1 MSEYYLVDVKSIT
14 SKAPRSAFKVDEI
27 DALAQS
33 ILAAGGLL
41 SPLLLKQTGMESY
54 EVLTGDLEY
63 YAAARAKELNP
74 RAAEMVNAFVVPN
87 DLAETAVNQFD
98 ILKKTPDSQA
108 PAGKSSETVVPS
120 KKTGSF
126 DNQRLTNLEARLEEM
141 FGDIKNTR
149 KQEMQ
154 QLEKRIT
161 ALQQQLPTKV
171 EPLEVFNTAST
182 TELLQKMNA
191 AAIKGKTAE
200 KLISGIE
207 KARKKSPFISFKDVI
222 KRVEGLGDGRMLTML
237 DAWGGMY

>member
-87 DLAETAVNQFD
+87 DLAETALKQFN
-98 ILKKTPDSQA
+98 ILKKTSASQA
-108 PAGKSSETVVPS
+108 PANKSIETTPA
-120 KKTGSF
+120 KKSGSF
-126 DNQRLTNLEARLEEM
+126 DNQRFTNLEARIEEV
-141 FGDIKNTR
+141 FGDIKRPKNR
-149 KQEMQ
+149 KCNSWS
-154 QLEKRIT
+154 KK
-161 ALQQQLPTKV
+161 LP
-171 EPLEVFNTAST
+171 PYSSSSRL
-182 TELLQKMNA
+182 
-191 AAIKGKTAE
+191 
-200 KLISGIE
+200 
-207 KARKKSPFISFKDVI
+207 KSN
-222 KRVEGLGDGRMLTML
+222 R
-237 DAWGGMY
+237 

>member
-14 SKAPRSAFKVDEI
+14 SKTPRSAFKVDEI
-27 DALAQS
+27 DKLAQS
-33 ILAAGGLL
+33 ILSAGGLL

-54 EVLTGDLEY
+54 EVLIGDLEY
-63 YAAARAKELNP
+63 YAAARAKELDP

-87 DLAETAVNQFD
+87 DLTKTALNQFD
-98 ILKKTPDSQA
+98 ILKKTSDSQA
-108 PAGKSSETVVPS
+108 PASKSPETTPPQKS
-120 KKTGSF
+120 ASF
-126 DNQRLTNLEARLEEM
+126 DNQRLTNLEARIEEV

-154 QLEKRIT
+154 QLEQKIT

-171 EPLEVFNTAST
+171 EPLEVFNMAST
-182 TELLQKMNA
+182 AELLQKMNV

-200 KLISGIE
+200 KLINGIE
-207 KARKKSPFISFKDVI
+207 KARKKSPFTSFKDVI